1 MEALFAGSAIRT
13 LRKMVK
19 SGLITEKDLDTPPD
33 GYFISMG
40 YERELGTGRWVRVKR
55 TLRGALTSL
64 PVHKLPKYRNLLTN
78 KITFDP
84 VIYEKQL

>member
-1 MEALFAGSAIRT
+1 MEALFSGSAVRT
-13 LRKMVK
+13 LRKMLKKV
-19 SGLITEKDLDTPPD
+19 LITEKDLDTPPD

-55 TLRGALTSL
+55 TLRGALPS
-64 PVHKLPKYRNLLTN
+64 VAINKIPKYKNLLTN

-84 VIYEKQL
+84 VMYDKQ

>member
-33 GYFISMG
+33 GYFISMV

-55 TLRGALTSL
+55 TLRGALPSL
-64 PVHKLPKYRNLLTN
+64 SVHKLPKYRNLLTN

-84 VIYEKQL
+84 VMYEKQL

>member
-1 MEALFAGSAIRT
+1 MDSLFGTGAKKT
-13 LRKMVK
+13 LRMMVK
-19 SGLITEKDLDTPPD
+19 KGLIKVEDLDTPPE

-55 TLRGALTSL
+55 TLRGALPSL
-64 PVHKLPKYRNLLTN
+64 SVHKLPKYRNLLTN

-84 VIYEKQL
+84 VMYEKQL

>member
-1 MEALFAGSAIRT
+1 MEALFSGSAVRT
-13 LRKMVK
+13 LRKMLK
-19 SGLITEKDLDTPPD
+19 KGLITEKDLDTPPD

-55 TLRGALTSL
+55 TLRGALPSV
-64 PVHKLPKYRNLLTN
+64 PVYKIPKYKNLLTN

-84 VIYEKQL
+84 VMYDKQ

>member
-19 SGLITEKDLDTPPD
+19 KGLITEKDLDTPPD

-40 YERELGTGRWVRVKR
+40 YERELG
-55 TLRGALTSL
+55 LSL
-64 PVHKLPKYRNLLTN
+64 IH
-78 KITFDP
+78 I
-84 VIYEKQL
+84 

>member
-1 MEALFAGSAIRT
+1 MEALFACSAVRT

-19 SGLITEKDLDTPPD
+19 KGLITEKDLDTPPA

-40 YERELGTGRWVRVKR
+40 YERELGTGKWIRIKK
-55 TLRGALTSL
+55 TLRGALPSL
-64 PVHKLPKYRNLLTN
+64 PVHKLPKYKNLLTN

-84 VIYEKQL
+84 VMYEKQ

>member
-1 MEALFAGSAIRT
+1 MEALFAGSAVRT

-19 SGLITEKDLDTPPD
+19 KGLIKEQDLDTPPD
-33 GYFISMG
+33 GWFLSMG

-55 TLRGALTSL
+55 TLRGALQSI
-64 PVHKLPKYRNLLTN
+64 PVHKIPKYKNLLTN

-84 VIYEKQL
+84 VMYEKTL

>member
-1 MEALFAGSAIRT
+1 MESLFGNNAKAT
-13 LRKMVK
+13 LQKMVK
-19 SGLITEKDLDTPPD
+19 KGLLKISDLDTPPD

-40 YERELGTGRWVRVKR
+40 YERELGTGRWGRVKR
-55 TLRGALTSL
+55 TLRGALPSL

-84 VIYEKQL
+84 VMYEKQY

>member
-19 SGLITEKDLDTPPD
+19 SGLITEKDLDTPPE

-55 TLRGALTSL
+55 TLRGALPSL
-64 PVHKLPKYRNLLTN
+64 PVHKLLKYRNLLTN

>member
-1 MEALFAGSAIRT
+1 MEALFEGSAIRT

-19 SGLITEKDLDTPPD
+19 SGLITEKDLDTPPE

-55 TLRGALTSL
+55 TLRGALPSL

>member
-19 SGLITEKDLDTPPD
+19 SGLITEKDLDTPPE

-55 TLRGALTSL
+55 TLRGALPSL
-64 PVHKLPKYRNLLTN
+64 SVHKLPKYRNLLTN

>member
-19 SGLITEKDLDTPPD
+19 KGLITEKDLDTPPD

-40 YERELGTGRWVRVKR
+40 YERELGTGKWIRIKR
-55 TLRGALTSL
+55 TLRGAYASI
-64 PVHKLPKYRNLLTN
+64 PVHKIPKYRNLLTN
-78 KITFDP
+78 KYF
-84 VIYEKQL
+84 

>member
-19 SGLITEKDLDTPPD
+19 SGLITEKDLDTPPE

-40 YERELGTGRWVRVKR
+40 YERELGTGRWGRVKR
-55 TLRGALTSL
+55 TLRGALPSL

>member
-1 MEALFAGSAIRT
+1 MDSLFSGGAKKT
-13 LRKMVK
+13 LRMMVK
-19 SGLITEKDLDTPPD
+19 KGLIKIEDLDTPPD

-55 TLRGALTSL
+55 TLRGALPSL

-84 VIYEKQL
+84 VIYEKQF

>member
-1 MEALFAGSAIRT
+1 
-13 LRKMVK
+13 
-19 SGLITEKDLDTPPD
+19 
-33 GYFISMG
+33 MG

-55 TLRGALTSL
+55 TLRGALPSL

-84 VIYEKQL
+84 VIYEKQF

>member
-55 TLRGALTSL
+55 TLRGALPSL
-64 PVHKLPKYRNLLTN
+64 PCLLYTS
-78 KITFDP
+78 DAAD
-84 VIYEKQL
+84 E

>member
-55 TLRGALTSL
+55 TLRGALPSL
-64 PVHKLPKYRNLLTN
+64 PVHKLPKYRNCLLYTSPSPR
-78 KITFDP
+78 DS
-84 VIYEKQL
+84 